1 MSREPVAWAVIA
13 DGFVMAANRNTALL
27 EDARRRLVAAFPGKV
42 FESGLV
48 PLYREPPELGELARA
63 LVEKLDVVHEDPAY
77 KGVWGLHYV
86 HGGHYTGP
94 TYTDE
99 LGALRSALAQYED
112 KGGTG

>member
-1 MSREPVAWAVIA
+1 MSREPVAWALMSGDRA
-13 DGFVMAANRNTALL
+13 DSVHVTRDFLRGDLR
-27 EDARRRLVAAFPGKV
+27 GKA
-42 FESGLV
+42 V
-48 PLYREPPELGELARA
+48 PLYAEPLEVGELARA

>member
-1 MSREPVAWAVIA
+1 MSREPVAWDIYWEGIRHMTVRAQSIA
-13 DGFVMAANRNTALL
+13 DQY
-27 EDARRRLVAAFPGKV
+27 EDMERYRI
-42 FESGLV
+42 V
-48 PLYREPPELGELARA
+48 PLYAEPPEVGELARA

-99 LGALRSALAQYED
+99 LGALRRALAQYED
-112 KGGTG
+112 KGGTE